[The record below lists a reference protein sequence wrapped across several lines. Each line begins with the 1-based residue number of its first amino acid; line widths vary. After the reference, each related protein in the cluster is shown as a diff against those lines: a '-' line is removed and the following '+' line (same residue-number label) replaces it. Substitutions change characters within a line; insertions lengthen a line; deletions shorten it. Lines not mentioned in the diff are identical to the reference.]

1 MLLNMLNNHSE
12 AITGSVL
19 IPVGAISR
27 QAVDNLTRALITL
40 QQGIKRGKYILP
52 VIFNLALENIIFIVL
67 QLINIKL

>member
-19 IPVGAISR
+19 IPVGAIPR

-40 QQGIKRGKYILP
+40 QHGIKRGKIYFACNFQFSPGKYYLYSTP
-52 VIFNLALENIIFIVL
+52 TD
-67 QLINIKL
+67 

>member
-1 MLLNMLNNHSE
+1 MLNNHSE